1 MFSFQRASGEFN
13 SHVKRAKAPLT
24 RLAYSWCNDSSL
36 ADDLAQEALLK
47 ALKNHTQL
55 KDIKKFKCW
64 TFSIL
69 NNCWRE
75 HLRRLKPTTD
85 IDELILYSEETAE
98 GETEKS
104 QIVDRVRLAIS
115 KLPIGQRQVVTLV
128 DLQEMSY
135 AEVAETLDIP
145 TGTVMSRLNRARK
158 TLKQNLLSLHNELSS
173 HEANLRIVK

>member
-1 MFSFQRASGEFN
+1 MSCKKIYYYEFTATLEEEFD
-13 SHVKRAKAPLT
+13 SVEKA
-24 RLAYSWCNDSSL
+24 AGQMN
-36 ADDLAQEALLK
+36 A
-47 ALKNHTQL
+47 
-55 KDIKKFKCW
+55 
-64 TFSIL
+64 
-69 NNCWRE
+69 
-75 HLRRLKPTTD
+75 TD

-135 AEVAETLDIP
+135 AQVAETLDIP